1 MFRRKRETA
10 WGTGDMRG
18 TVTIA
23 VRPLVEYALRSGDLA
38 SGFRQTASLADGI
51 KAHQQVQ
58 EAYGAQD
65 RKEVQLSAEIPCGE
79 LLFVIEGRCDGL
91 LADADG
97 GVTIEEIKSTGGSL
111 PLAEADTP
119 EVHWAQA
126 YCYAYMYA
134 KAEGIGRIRVRMT
147 YVKTGGEASDRIS
160 FERTADYE
168 ELEGRIAE
176 YVARYAPFAELQ
188 LRHRAARD
196 DSIARLAFPYPSYR
210 TGQRKLAGAVY
221 RSIEAGHQLFARAP
235 TGIGKTM
242 STLYPAVKSIG
253 EGYLDRLFYLT
264 ARTTTRAS
272 AEDAFRRLQ
281 EGGLRMHAVTITAK
295 EKLCAAA
302 AGQAGAA
309 GCAGGVC
316 MYAEGFFD
324 RINGAILD
332 LLSSET
338 LIGREELLR
347 YAAKHRVC
355 PFEMA
360 LEVAYT
366 ADAVICDYNYI
377 FDPRISLKRTAAE
390 WKSSCAL
397 LVDEAHNLPDR
408 AREMYSA
415 ELAKRDFLN
424 VVRAFKGEDEAVRAA
439 AKSVDAALLAIRKR
453 EEGQG
458 AFLVLREGVPESLNE
473 AVEAFAEAAESALA
487 GRERGAPG
495 MDGTF
500 FAVDR
505 LASGDALAAGGTHAT
520 ESTHAT
526 GSTLSTGG
534 MLSTGASSSAEDASS
549 DTGEGLA
556 AEEDP
561 YTMLLETYFSAIQ
574 WLRIVKLYDE
584 ERHIVYAERQRSE
597 VRIKLFCLD
606 PSRLLRQMRKGYR
619 SQICFSA
626 TLFPLGYYMD
636 LIGAEESDY
645 SVSVPSPFRA
655 EQWETKIVPLSTRY
669 ADRDSSRGRIAAKM
683 LELASGRPGRY
694 LFFFPSY
701 AYMNAVYETFME
713 QGGAD
718 LRTMVQRPE
727 MSEEER
733 GAYLAAFEAEDREAL
748 IGFAVLGGVFS
759 EGIDLAGDRLQGVA
773 IVGVGMPQP
782 SFERDLMRA
791 HYDAAG
797 LPGFDYAYVYPGMN
811 KVLQA
816 GGRLIRTETDS
827 GVLMLVDD
835 RYMRAPYKRLLPEEW
850 GADRDGLR

>member
-1 MFRRKRETA
+1 MQ
-10 WGTGDMRG
+10 G

-38 SGFRQTASLADGI
+38 SGFRQTATLADGI

-65 RKEVQLSAEIPCGE
+65 RKEVQLRAEIPCGD

-111 PLAEADTP
+111 PLSESDTP

-134 KAEGIGRIRVRMT
+134 KAEGIGRIRVRLT
-147 YVKTGGEASDRIS
+147 YVKTGGEAPARLY
-160 FERTADYE
+160 FERMAEYE
-168 ELEGRIAE
+168 ELERRIVE
-176 YVARYAPFAELQ
+176 YVACYAPFAELQ
-188 LRHRAARD
+188 LRHRSARN
-196 DSIARLAFPYPSYR
+196 DSIAGLSFPYPSYR
-210 TGQRKLAGAVY
+210 AGQRKLAGAVY

-253 EGYLDRLFYLT
+253 EGHLDRLLYLT

-309 GCAGGVC
+309 GCAEGVC

-332 LLSSET
+332 LLSNET
-338 LIGREELLR
+338 LIGRDELLR

-360 LEVAYT
+360 LEAAYT

-424 VVRAFKGEDEAVRAA
+424 VVRAFKGKDEAVRAA
-439 AKSVDAALLAIRKR
+439 AKLVDAALLAIRKR

-458 AFLVLREGVPESLNE
+458 AFLVLREGVPDSLNE
-473 AVEAFAEAAESALA
+473 AVEAFAEAAEGALA
-487 GRERGAPG
+487 GRERGG
-495 MDGTF
+495 SFG
-500 FAVDR
+500 
-505 LASGDALAAGGTHAT
+505 GDAFTAQAFDFVEEAPAGMG
-520 ESTHAT
+520 ESR
-526 GSTLSTGG
+526 
-534 MLSTGASSSAEDASS
+534 ASEQ
-549 DTGEGLA
+549 
-556 AEEDP
+556 DP
-561 YTMLLETYFSAIQ
+561 YALLLEVYFSAIQ

-655 EQWETKIVPLSTRY
+655 EQWETEIVTLSTRY
-669 ADRDSSRGRIAAKM
+669 ADRDSSRGLIAAKM
-683 LELASGRPGRY
+683 LELATRRPGRY

-713 QGGAD
+713 QGGTD
-718 LRTMVQRPE
+718 LRTMVQRSE

-733 GAYLAAFEAEDREAL
+733 GAYLAAFEAEDGEAL

-835 RYMRAPYKRLLPEEW
+835 RYARAPYKRLLPEEW
-850 GADRDGLR
+850 GAGTGKGR

>member
-1 MFRRKRETA
+1 M
-10 WGTGDMRG
+10 
-18 TVTIA
+18 
-23 VRPLVEYALRSGDLA
+23 RSGDLT

-58 EAYGAQD
+58 EAYGDQD
-65 RKEVQLSAEIPCGE
+65 CKEVQLKAEIPCGD
-79 LLFVIEGRCDGL
+79 LLFAIEGRCDGL
-91 LADADG
+91 LVGEG
-97 GVTIEEIKSTGGSL
+97 GHVTIEEIKSTSGSL
-111 PLAEADTP
+111 PLVEAETP

-134 KAEGIGRIRVRMT
+134 KAEGIGRIQVRMT
-147 YVKTGGEASDRIS
+147 YVKTGGDAPARTS

-168 ELEGRIAE
+168 ELERRIAE
-176 YVARYAPFAELQ
+176 YVAAYAPFAELQ

-210 TGQRKLAGAVY
+210 AGQRKLAGAVY

-242 STLYPAVKSIG
+242 STLYPTVKSIG
-253 EGYLDRLFYLT
+253 EGRLERLFYLT

-272 AEDAFRRLQ
+272 AEDAFRRLE

-302 AGQAGAA
+302 AGQDGAA
-309 GCAGGVC
+309 GCPGGVC

-332 LLSSET
+332 LLSNET
-338 LIGREELLR
+338 LMGREELLR

-360 LEVAYT
+360 LEAAYV

-390 WKSSCAL
+390 WKSACAL

-415 ELAKRDFLN
+415 ELVKRDFLN
-424 VVRAFKGEDEAVRAA
+424 VVRAFKGRDDAVRAA
-439 AKSVDAALLAIRKR
+439 AKAVDAALLAIRKR
-453 EEGQG
+453 DEGQG
-458 AFLVLREGVPESLNE
+458 VYLLLREGVPEALNE
-473 AVEAFAEAAESALA
+473 AVTAFAAAAESALA
-487 GRERGAPG
+487 GRERGA
-495 MDGTF
+495 
-500 FAVDR
+500 
-505 LASGDALAAGGTHAT
+505 SGVEGTHFA
-520 ESTHAT
+520 
-526 GSTLSTGG
+526 GSTLLAGGARSTR
-534 MLSTGASSSAEDASS
+534 SPASAEDAAT
-549 DTGEGLA
+549 D
-556 AEEDP
+556 AEEARVADDDP
-561 YTMLLETYFSAIQ
+561 YAMLLEAYFASVQ
-574 WLRIVKLYDE
+574 WLRIGKLYDE
-584 ERHIVYAERQRSE
+584 ERHVVYAERQRAD
-597 VRIKLFCLD
+597 VRIKVFCMD

-636 LIGAEESDY
+636 LIGAEETDY
-645 SVSVPSPFRA
+645 SVSVSSPFRA
-655 EQWETKIVPLSTRY
+655 EQWETEIVPLSTRY
-669 ADRDSSRGRIAAKM
+669 ADRESSRGRIAAKL
-683 LELASGRPGRY
+683 LEIASGRPGRY

-713 QGGAD
+713 QGGNA
-718 LRTMVQRPE
+718 LRTMAQRPE
-727 MSEEER
+727 MTEEER
-733 GAYLAAFEAEDREAL
+733 SAYLAAFEADGAEAL
-748 IGFAVLGGVFS
+748 TGFAVLGGVFS

-827 GVLMLVDD
+827 GVLVLVDD
-835 RYMRAPYKRLLPEEW
+835 RYTRAPYKRLLPEEW
-850 GADRDGLR
+850 GAEYDRSR

>member
-1 MFRRKRETA
+1 
-10 WGTGDMRG
+10 MRG

-23 VRPLVEYALRSGDLA
+23 VRPLVEYALRSGDLT

-58 EAYGAQD
+58 EAYGEQD
-65 RKEVQLSAEIPCGE
+65 RREVHLRTEIAHGE

-91 LADADG
+91 LTDADG
-97 GVTIEEIKSTGGSL
+97 GVTIEEIKSTGGAL
-111 PLAEADTP
+111 PGAESETP

-134 KAEGIGRIRVRMT
+134 KTEDVDRIGVRMT
-147 YVKTGGEASDRIS
+147 YVETRGDGGARVS
-160 FERTADYE
+160 FERTADCE
-168 ELEGRIAE
+168 ELERRVAG
-176 YVARYAPFAELQ
+176 YVASYAPLAELQ

-196 DSIARLAFPYPSYR
+196 DSIAKLAFPYPSYR
-210 TGQRKLAGAVY
+210 AGQRKLAGAVY

-253 EGYLDRLFYLT
+253 GGTLSRLFYLT

-272 AEDAFRRLQ
+272 AEDALRRL
-281 EGGLRMHAVTITAK
+281 EGGGLRLHAVTITAK
-295 EKLCAAA
+295 DKLCAAA
-302 AGQAGAA
+302 AAQAGVP

-332 LLSSET
+332 LLSHET
-338 LIGREELLR
+338 LMGKAELLR
-347 YAAKHRVC
+347 YGAKHRVC
-355 PFEMA
+355 PFEMS
-360 LEVAYT
+360 LEVAYA

-377 FDPRISLKRTAAE
+377 FDPRVSLKRVAAE
-390 WKSSCAL
+390 WKASCAL

-415 ELAKRDFLN
+415 ELTKRDFLDIA
-424 VVRAFKGEDEAVRAA
+424 RAFKGREAAVHAA

-453 EEGQG
+453 DQERGPH
-458 AFLVLREGVPESLNE
+458 LVLAEGMPEALNE
-473 AVEAFAEAAESALA
+473 AVEAFAEAAEGALA
-487 GRERGAPG
+487 GAERSGGTLPMTSGAG
-495 MDGTF
+495 H
-500 FAVDR
+500 
-505 LASGDALAAGGTHAT
+505 GDAQAPARGSDAAVLAIGETPEDGGA
-520 ESTHAT
+520 A
-526 GSTLSTGG
+526 
-534 MLSTGASSSAEDASS
+534 
-549 DTGEGLA
+549 LA
-556 AEEDP
+556 PDDP
-561 YTMLLETYFSAIQ
+561 YALLLETYFAAVN
-574 WLRIVKLYDE
+574 WMRIGKLYDA
-584 ERHIVYAERQRSE
+584 ERHIVYAERQRSD
-597 VRIKLFCLD
+597 VRIRLLCID

-619 SQICFSA
+619 SQIAFSA

-636 LIGAEESDY
+636 LLGAEETDY
-645 SVSVPSPFRA
+645 SISVASPFNA
-655 EQWETKIVPLSTRY
+655 AQWTTEIVPVSTRY
-669 ADRDSSRGRIAAKM
+669 ADREASLAPIAERM
-683 LELASGRPGRY
+683 LKLVAARPGRY

-701 AYMNAVYETFME
+701 AYMNVVYETFLAH
-713 QGGAD
+713 GGAEV
-718 LRTMVQRPE
+718 RTMLQRPD
-727 MSEEER
+727 MTEEER
-733 GAYLAAFEAEDREAL
+733 DAYLSAFDATSAGML

-782 SFERDLMRA
+782 SFERDLMRT

-816 GGRLIRTETDS
+816 GGRLIRTETDT
-827 GVLMLVDD
+827 GVLLLMDD
-835 RYMRAPYKRLLPEEW
+835 RYLRMPYRRLLPEEW
-850 GADRDGLR
+850 GADREARADGRP

>member
-1 MFRRKRETA
+1 
-10 WGTGDMRG
+10 MRG

-38 SGFRQTASLADGI
+38 SGFRQTASMADGV

-58 EAYGAQD
+58 EAYGERD
-65 RKEVQLSAEIPCGE
+65 RSEVQLRAEILWGE
-79 LLFVIEGRCDGL
+79 LLFAIEGRCDGL
-91 LADADG
+91 LTGEDG

-111 PLAEADTP
+111 PLLEAETP

-134 KAEGIGRIRVRMT
+134 NAEGLDRIRVKMT
-147 YVKTGGEASDRIS
+147 YVETGGEGAARRS
-160 FERTADYE
+160 FERTAE
-168 ELEGRIAE
+168 FVELERRIRS
-176 YVARYAPFAELQ
+176 YVESYAPLAELQ

-196 DSIARLAFPYPSYR
+196 ASIAGLVFPYPAYR
-210 TGQRKLAGAVY
+210 TGQRKLAAAVY

-253 EGYLDRLFYLT
+253 EGRLSRLFYLT

-272 AEDAFRRLQ
+272 AEDALRRLQ
-281 EGGLRMHAVTITAK
+281 DGGLQMHAVTITAK
-295 EKLCAAA
+295 DKLCSAAA
-302 AGQAGAA
+302 EQAGGG
-309 GCAGGVC
+309 GCAGGLC

-332 LLSSET
+332 LLSNET
-338 LIGREELLR
+338 LIGKDELLR

-355 PFEMA
+355 PFEMS
-360 LEVAYT
+360 LEAAYV

-377 FDPRISLKRTAAE
+377 FDPRISLKRVAAE
-390 WKSSCAL
+390 WKASCAL

-415 ELAKRDFLN
+415 ELTKRDFLN
-424 VVRAFKGEDEAVRAA
+424 LVRAFKGKDNAVRAA

-453 EEGQG
+453 DEEQG
-458 AFLVLREGVPESLNE
+458 AFLVLPEGLPEALNE
-473 AVEAFAEAAESALA
+473 AVEAFAEAAETALA
-487 GRERGAPG
+487 GRERSAAGA
-495 MDGTF
+495 D
-500 FAVDR
+500 
-505 LASGDALAAGGTHAT
+505 DALRAWETLAIPSSGAVNSVVAADT
-520 ESTHAT
+520 
-526 GSTLSTGG
+526 
-534 MLSTGASSSAEDASS
+534 SADAG
-549 DTGEGLA
+549 DGPT
-556 AEEDP
+556 AEADP
-561 YTMLLETYFSAIQ
+561 YALLLEAYFAAVH
-574 WLRIVKLYDE
+574 WMRIVKLYDE
-584 ERHIVYAERQRSE
+584 ERHIVYAERQRGD
-597 VRIKLFCLD
+597 VRIKLFCMD

-636 LIGAEESDY
+636 LIGAEETDY

-655 EQWETKIVPLSTRY
+655 EQWETEVVPLSTRY
-669 ADRDSSRGRIAAKM
+669 ADREASRGRIASR
-683 LELASGRPGRY
+683 LLDLISGRPGRY
-694 LFFFPSY
+694 LYFFPSY
-701 AYMNAVYETFME
+701 AYLNAVYETFLE
-713 QGGAD
+713 QGGGVW
-718 LRTMVQRPE
+718 RTMAQRPD
-727 MSEEER
+727 MTEEER
-733 GAYLAAFEAEDREAL
+733 GAYLSAFEAEEGATL

-782 SFERDLMRA
+782 SFERDLMRT
-791 HYDAAG
+791 HYDEAG

-816 GGRLIRTETDS
+816 GGRLIRTESDR
-827 GVLMLVDD
+827 GVLVLIDD
-835 RYMRAPYKRLLPEEW
+835 RYRRSPYRRLLPEEW
-850 GADRDGLR
+850 GADGGGPTEKSAGERKGSGSADPSF